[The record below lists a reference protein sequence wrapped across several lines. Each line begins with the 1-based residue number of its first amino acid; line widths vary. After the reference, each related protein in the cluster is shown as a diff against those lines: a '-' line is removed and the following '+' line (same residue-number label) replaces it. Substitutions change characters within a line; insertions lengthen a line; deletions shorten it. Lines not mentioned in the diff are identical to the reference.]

1 LWTQKFSNNKK
12 EKKQARQQQKSTKDL
27 VDSEVS
33 ISRKKKE
40 NKQDN
45 SKDKRFKIHGYSI
58 VIQKLKGR
66 SIHIVKM
73 LDMIK
78 RKEKESYRDHVR
90 RGVEQLTRRYET

>member
-1 LWTQKFSNNKK
+1 VVVVDSKGSLVSIRK
-12 EKKQARQQQKSTKDL
+12 KKQARQQQESTKDL
-27 VDSEVS
+27 VDSERS

-45 SKDKRFKIHGYSI
+45 SKDKRFKIHEYSI

-78 RKEKESYRDHVR
+78 RKEKKIISRSR
-90 RGVEQLTRRYET
+90 PSRGRAIN